1 MKTAEKRLQF
11 GVKKCKSRFVGKNI
25 EQTINNPILVDNW
38 KVEYFKDSDISET
51 YDGEV
56 EMEKTDKQKYLVFI
70 LSNKGDNMKSINE
83 IENKSVW
90 IMNKIFDKLRTLNLR
105 KYYFECATIFLNII
119 LRSSILYGSETYYNL
134 KEKEMR
140 IIERIE
146 EQFLRKLFKTT
157 KACPISQLYL
167 EAGHYPARFE
177 IFRRRL
183 LFFKDILNEKP
194 GSLIQRFVKLQ
205 LEKPIKGDW
214 ASSCLKSLDYLK
226 LNFSIEEI
234 KEMNKTQ
241 FKKILKMSIQE
252 KSLQYL
258 LNKRGSKGKEMQYS
272 SLKMAEYLLP
282 QNNNLSITDQQY
294 IFSIRNRMVEIEY
307 NKLGLS
313 CAKLS

>member
-1 MKTAEKRLQF
+1 MISSERLILENIILNVQQF
-11 GVKKCKSRFVGKNI
+11 F
-25 EQTINNPILVDNW
+25 
-38 KVEYFKDSDISET
+38 F
-51 YDGEV
+51 
-56 EMEKTDKQKYLVFI
+56 
-70 LSNKGDNMKSINE
+70 
-83 IENKSVW
+83 
-90 IMNKIFDKLRTLNLR
+90 
-105 KYYFECATIFLNII
+105 NII

-134 KEKEMR
+134 TEKEIR

-177 IFRRRL
+177 IFKRRL

-194 GSLIQRFVKLQ
+194 GSLIQRFVQLQ

-226 LNFSIEEI
+226 LNYSIEEI

-282 QNNNLSITDQQY
+282 QNENLSITDQQY
-294 IFSIRNRMVEIEY
+294 IFSIRNRMVEIDY
-307 NKLGLS
+307 NFSNKKNEKYCVCDAKEDMKHIYYCKKLNSEDVKQNFEKIFEENVKTQRIVLERFRKNFEKRDCHGILNVDPLYS
-313 CAKLS
+313 TVMEIN